1 MARLILLMAATVIVV
16 VFAMSNMRDVK
27 LSLVFG
33 EPVEIRLTFLLG
45 VTYVAGVV
53 STVFYQMIVA
63 VNRKAEL
70 RRHQLRAKRA
80 ALAKLEET

>member
-1 MARLILLMAATVIVV
+1 MARLIILMAVTVIVV
-16 VFAMSNMRDVK
+16 VFSMSNMRDVH

-33 EPVEIRLTFLLG
+33 EPVAIRLTFLLG
-45 VTYVAGVV
+45 VAYAAGVL
-53 STVFYQMIVA
+53 STIFYQTVSSIS
-63 VNRKAEL
+63 RKAEL